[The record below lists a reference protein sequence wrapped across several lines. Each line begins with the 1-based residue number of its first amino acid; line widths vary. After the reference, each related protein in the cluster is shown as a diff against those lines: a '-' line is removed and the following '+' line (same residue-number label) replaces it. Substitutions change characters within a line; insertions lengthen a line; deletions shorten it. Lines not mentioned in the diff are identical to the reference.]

1 MSPLTFAIGDVHGC
15 LDMLQGLLGACE
27 AHAAGRPA
35 RYVFLGD
42 YIDRGPDSRGVIQ
55 LLMRRQQA
63 QPGTHVCLRGNHEQM
78 AIMAHESAL
87 ALPLW
92 LQNAARPPSPIIR
105 ARMAESRTP
114 ISVWTLADDCHTD
127 CTPTH
132 GYEPTREAAMAAF
145 AKSWRRRKAVMEE

>member
-1 MSPLTFAIGDVHGC
+1 
-15 LDMLQGLLGACE
+15 
-27 AHAAGRPA
+27 
-35 RYVFLGD
+35 
-42 YIDRGPDSRGVIQ
+42 
-55 LLMRRQQA
+55 
-63 QPGTHVCLRGNHEQM
+63 
-78 AIMAHESAL
+78 MAHESAL

-127 CTPTH
+127 YTPTH

-145 AKSWRRRKAVMEE
+145 AKSWRRRKAVMEESLVCGHITLLPVSPFRSLSSSSLRA

>member
-1 MSPLTFAIGDVHGC
+1 
-15 LDMLQGLLGACE
+15 MLQGLLGACE

-42 YIDRGPDSRGVIQ
+42 YIDRRPDSRGVIQ

-63 QPGTHVCLRGNHEQM
+63 QPGTSVCLRGNHEQM
-78 AIMAHESAL
+78 AIMANESAL
-87 ALPLW
+87 TLPLW
-92 LQNAARPPSPIIR
+92 LQNGGAATQSNYSGTNGRIEDSH
-105 ARMAESRTP
+105 
-114 ISVWTLADDCHTD
+114 LAGVDA
-127 CTPTH
+127 TH

>member
-63 QPGTHVCLRGNHEQM
+63 QPGTSVCLRGNHEQM
-78 AIMAHESAL
+78 AIMAHESEL

-92 LQNAARPPSPIIR
+92 L
-105 ARMAESRTP
+105 
-114 ISVWTLADDCHTD
+114 
-127 CTPTH
+127 
-132 GYEPTREAAMAAF
+132 
-145 AKSWRRRKAVMEE
+145 